1 MKKGSFSKIVTTL
14 SILFVVLYTIVSMS
28 LQFTVQIEPSPTLTS
43 CVFALFGTELAING
57 MIKMNKNKYSKSEYD
72 NSEYYEEEG
81 DI

>member
-14 SILFVVLYTIVSMS
+14 SILFVVLYTIISMS

-43 CVFALFGTELAING
+43 CVFALFGTELAVNG
-57 MIKMNKNKYSKSEYD
+57 LIKISKNKYSNTNND
-72 NSEYYEEEG
+72 SEYYPEEG

>member
-43 CVFALFGTELAING
+43 CVFALFGTELAVNG
-57 MIKMNKNKYSKSEYD
+57 LIKISKNKYS
-72 NSEYYEEEG
+72 NSEIDDSVYHPEEG

>member
-14 SILFVVLYTIVSMS
+14 SILFVVLYTIISMS

-43 CVFALFGTELAING
+43 CVFALFGTELAVNG
-57 MIKMNKNKYSKSEYD
+57 LIKISKNKYSNINND
-72 NSEYYEEEG
+72 SEYYPEEG